1 MNVYEDDDISVIVP
15 DYLLGCDSMEGS
27 SYQLDGIQQEDGSG
41 EDQEIRSDSVDY
53 SDELDTISSL
63 LSDHSEQTSELSVQI
78 DNLND
83 NLVVFHDDFKTLSE
97 FLFAFVVLYFLHFV
111 FNVINKL
118 FNFDKL

>member
-1 MNVYEDDDISVIVP
+1 MNVIDNDEISVIVP
-15 DYLLGCDSMEGS
+15 DYLLSNNSLEGS
-27 SYQLDGIQQEDGSG
+27 SYQLDGIQQEDDFG
-41 EDQEIRSDSVDY
+41 EDQEVRSDPVDY

-63 LSDHSEQTSELSVQI
+63 LSDHSEQISELSVQV

-83 NLVVFHDDFKTLSE
+83 NLVIFHDDFKTLSE

>member
-15 DYLLGCDSMEGS
+15 DYLLGSDSLEGS

-53 SDELDTISSL
+53 SDDLDTISSI
-63 LSDHSEQTSELSVQI
+63 LSDHSEQIIELRVQV

-97 FLFAFVVLYFLHFV
+97 FLFVFVVLYFLHFV

>member
-15 DYLLGCDSMEGS
+15 DYLLSSDSLEGS
-27 SYQLDGIQQEDGSG
+27 SDQLVGIEQEDDST
-41 EDQEIRSDSVDY
+41 EDQEVRSDPVDY

-63 LSDHSEQTSELSVQI
+63 LSDHSEQISELSIQI

>member
-15 DYLLGCDSMEGS
+15 DYLLRDNSLEGS
-27 SYQLDGIQQEDGSG
+27 SDQLDGIQQEDDAG
-41 EDQEIRSDSVDY
+41 EDQEVGSDPVDY
-53 SDELDTISSL
+53 SDDLDTISSL
-63 LSDHSEQTSELSVQI
+63 LSDHSEQISELSVQV

-83 NLVVFHDDFKTLSE
+83 NIVIFHDDFKTLSE

>member
-15 DYLLGCDSMEGS
+15 DYLNSDNSLERS
-27 SYQLDGIQQEDGSG
+27 SDQLDGIQQEDDSG
-41 EDQEIRSDSVDY
+41 EDQEVRSDPIDY
-53 SDELDTISSL
+53 SDDLDTISSL
-63 LSDHSEQTSELSVQI
+63 LADNSEQIIELSVQI

-111 FNVINKL
+111 FNVINKF